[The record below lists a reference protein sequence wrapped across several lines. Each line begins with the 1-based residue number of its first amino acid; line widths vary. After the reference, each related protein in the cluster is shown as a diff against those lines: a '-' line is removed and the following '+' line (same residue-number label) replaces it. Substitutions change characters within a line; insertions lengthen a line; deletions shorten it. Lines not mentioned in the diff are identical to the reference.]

1 MTMLKGS
8 LPSKFILAFL
18 VLMGVFA
25 VACNGSDEAMQ
36 APAPTTAPVA
46 ATATTAP
53 AAATTAPAA
62 ATASPATT
70 AGGAQPAPTRE
81 LVIATA
87 TPPPVPQAT
96 LTPEPVVTSTSGRLV
111 TALGALLVETNV
123 PWHFAMLG
131 MGKRPFYENL
141 IGVDHT
147 SGRLIPEIATEWE
160 LSPDGMQWN
169 FKLRR
174 GVQFHYGWGEVTA
187 KDIQHTFA
195 VVTQEGAQGVDAK
208 PLRLAVDRVEA
219 VDDYSV
225 IYHQKK
231 PDGFSVEFYNFGGHG
246 TSGIMSKAQWD
257 SEGEEGYADR
267 MVGTGSWQYVDR
279 ILGQN
284 ITAERVVDHWRR
296 TPEFEELEM
305 LLTAEEAT
313 RLAAL
318 LAGEAHIVSLPSDL
332 LNTATEEG
340 MTLTQSSVP
349 AVSYGF
355 HFMGQYYYD
364 PSLLEDEPWLDT
376 HGGKLVRQ
384 AMNKAIDRDELHQEI
399 FQGRGE
405 QSRVY
410 GWHHTLLGFNPTWD
424 EMWEEQYGYDPE
436 RAKELLAEAGY
447 DDGFELSI
455 TLVPNDLVPE
465 NFQIVEQVALYF
477 EDIGLEVELM
487 PLDSGRW
494 VEMFRKREMHHIVNP
509 IAGSYR
515 DPQFTISDYFTH
527 DGIPATYVNE
537 FTMGKYEELTGSHKS
552 EDRDQVMREL
562 GDGLYE
568 NFSSMPLFW
577 FPAILALN
585 PDVVAEY
592 TFPGNRREIYSHLEY
607 VKAAE
612 TR

>member
-1 MTMLKGS
+1 MTMFRGH
-8 LPSKFILAFL
+8 LPSKLILGFL
-18 VLMGVFA
+18 VLIGVIA
-25 VACNGSDEAMQ
+25 VACNGSDTATR
-36 APAPTTAPVA
+36 APVPTTAPVA
-46 ATATTAP
+46 ATTAP
-53 AAATTAPAA
+53 TSTPTSSTGTTGPQP
-62 ATASPATT
+62 TA
-70 AGGAQPAPTRE
+70 TRE
-81 LVIATA
+81 LIIATA
-87 TPPPVPQAT
+87 TPPPVAEP
-96 LTPEPVVTSTSGRLV
+96 TPTTEPVVTSTSGRLV

-141 IGVDHT
+141 IGVDRT
-147 SGRLIPEIATEWE
+147 SGRLIPEIATEWD
-160 LSPDGMQWN
+160 LSPDGLQWN
-169 FKLRR
+169 FKLRK

-187 KDIQHTFA
+187 KDIQHTLA

-219 VDDYSV
+219 VDDYTV

-257 SEGEEGYADR
+257 AEGEEGYVKR

-284 ITAERVVDHWRR
+284 ITAERVTDHWRR

-305 LLTAEEAT
+305 LLTPEEAT

-332 LNTATEEG
+332 LNTATEQG

-364 PSLLEDEPWLDT
+364 PALLEDEPWLDT

-384 AMNKAIDRDELHQEI
+384 AMNKAINRAELHEEI
-399 FQGRGE
+399 FRSKGE

-410 GWHHTLLGFNPTWD
+410 GWHPTLLGYNSAWD
-424 EMWEEQYGYDPE
+424 EMWEEKYGYDPE
-436 RAKELLAEAGY
+436 RARELLAEAGY
-447 DDGFELSI
+447 ADGFKLKI

-477 EDIGLEVELM
+477 EDIGLEVDLL

-494 VEMFRKREMHHIVNP
+494 VEMMRKREMHDIVNP

-515 DPQFTISDYFTH
+515 DPQFTISDYLTH
-527 DGIPATYVNE
+527 DGIPGTYVNE
-537 FTMGKYEELTGSHKS
+537 FTMGKYDELTNFHKS
-552 EDRDQVMREL
+552 EDRDRAMREL
-562 GDGLYE
+562 GDGLFE
-568 NFSSMPLFW
+568 NISSMPLFW
-577 FPAILALN
+577 FPAVLALN

-592 TFPGNRREIYSHLEY
+592 VFPGNRREIYSHLEY

>member
-1 MTMLKGS
+1 LG
-8 LPSKFILAFL
+8 ILLLLGAI
-18 VLMGVFA
+18 A
-25 VACNGSDEAMQ
+25 VACNGSDAG
-36 APAPTTAPVA
+36 PTVP
-46 ATATTAP
+46 
-53 AAATTAPAA
+53 AATTAPAG
-62 ATASPATT
+62 ATAVPAPTAASAGATAAPAPTATT
-70 AGGAQPAPTRE
+70 AAGSRPAATRE

-87 TPPPVPQAT
+87 TPPPVPQDT
-96 LTPEPVVTSTSGRLV
+96 PTPEAVVTSTSDRLV

-141 IGVDHT
+141 IGVDNT
-147 SGRLIPEIATEWE
+147 SGRLIPEIATEWG
-160 LSPDGMQWN
+160 LSPDGLQWN
-169 FKLRR
+169 FKLRK

-219 VDDYSV
+219 VDDYTL

-246 TSGIMSKAQWD
+246 TSGIVSKAQWD
-257 SEGEEGYADR
+257 AEGEEGYAQR

-284 ITAERVVDHWRR
+284 ITAARVVDHWRR

-332 LNTATEEG
+332 LKTATEQG

-349 AVSYGF
+349 AVSYGL

-364 PSLLEDEPWLDT
+364 PSLLEDEPWLDS
-376 HGGKLVRQ
+376 HGGTLVRQ
-384 AMNKAIDRDELHQEI
+384 AMNKAINRAELHQEI

-410 GWHHTLLGFNPTWD
+410 GWHHTLLGYNSVWD

-447 DDGFELSI
+447 ADGFELSI

-477 EDIGLEVELM
+477 EDIGLEVDLM

-537 FTMGKYEELTGSHKS
+537 FTMGKYDELTSSHKRD
-552 EDRDQVMREL
+552 DRDLVMREL

-585 PDVVAEY
+585 PNVVAEY
-592 TFPGNRREIYSHLEY
+592 IFPGNRREIYSHLEY
-607 VKAAE
+607 VKAAD

>member
-1 MTMLKGS
+1 MLTGWRNA
-8 LPSKFILAFL
+8 FIVRL
-18 VLMGVFA
+18 VLSGIVLLIGISSF
-25 VACNGSDEAMQ
+25 ACNGSDTATPDVVPSS
-36 APAPTTAPVA
+36 APVATAAPTTTVGASDS
-46 ATATTAP
+46 
-53 AAATTAPAA
+53 AAATPAEP
-62 ATASPATT
+62 T
-70 AGGAQPAPTRE
+70 PTRE

-87 TPPPVPQAT
+87 TPPPVPQPTAI
-96 LTPEPVVTSTSGRLV
+96 PEPVVTSTTNRLV

-141 IGVDHT
+141 IGVDRV
-147 SGRLIPEIATEWE
+147 SGRLIPEIATEWG
-160 LSPDGMQWN
+160 LSSDGMAWT
-169 FKLRR
+169 FKLRK
-174 GVQFHYGWGEVTA
+174 GVQFHYNWGEVTA

-208 PLRLAVDRVEA
+208 PLRLAVEEVEA
-219 VDDYSV
+219 VDDYTV

-246 TSGIMSKAQWD
+246 TSGIVSKAQWD
-257 SEGEEGYADR
+257 AEGEEGYAKR

-279 ILGQN
+279 TFGQN
-284 ITAERVVDHWRR
+284 IVAERVNDHWRK

-332 LNTATEEG
+332 LRTATEQG
-340 MTLTQSSVP
+340 MALTQSSVP

-364 PSLLEDEPWLDT
+364 PALLEDEPWLDAN
-376 HGGKLVRQ
+376 GGKLVRR
-384 AMNKAIDRDELHQEI
+384 AMNKAINRAELHEEV
-399 FQGRGE
+399 FEGRGE

-410 GWHHTLLGFNPTWD
+410 GWHPSLLGYNTEWD
-424 EMWEEQYGYDPE
+424 EKWEEEYGYDPE
-436 RAKELLAEAGY
+436 RARELLAQAGY
-447 DDGFELSI
+447 ADGFNLSI

-494 VEMFRKREMHHIVNP
+494 VEMMRKRELHDIVNP

-515 DPQFTISDYFTH
+515 DPQFTISDYLTH
-527 DGIPATYVNE
+527 DGIPATYVTE
-537 FTMGKYEELTGSHKS
+537 FTMGKYDELTSSHTPD
-552 EDRDQVMREL
+552 DRDRVMREL
-562 GDGLYE
+562 GDGLFE

-577 FPAILALN
+577 FQAVLGLN

-607 VKAAE
+607 VRAAQ

>member
-1 MTMLKGS
+1 M
-8 LPSKFILAFL
+8 
-18 VLMGVFA
+18 
-25 VACNGSDEAMQ
+25 
-36 APAPTTAPVA
+36 
-46 ATATTAP
+46 
-53 AAATTAPAA
+53 
-62 ATASPATT
+62 
-70 AGGAQPAPTRE
+70 
-81 LVIATA
+81 
-87 TPPPVPQAT
+87 
-96 LTPEPVVTSTSGRLV
+96 VTSTSGRLV

-141 IGVDHT
+141 IGVDRT
-147 SGRLIPEIATEWE
+147 SGRLIPEIATEWD
-160 LSPDGMQWN
+160 LSPDGLQWN
-169 FKLRR
+169 FKLRK

-187 KDIQHTFA
+187 KDIQHTLA

-219 VDDYSV
+219 VDDYTV

-257 SEGEEGYADR
+257 AEGEEGYVKR

-284 ITAERVVDHWRR
+284 ITAERVTDHWRR

-305 LLTAEEAT
+305 LLTPEEAT

-332 LNTATEEG
+332 LNTATEQG

-364 PSLLEDEPWLDT
+364 PALLEDEPWLDT

-384 AMNKAIDRDELHQEI
+384 AMNKAINRAELHEEI
-399 FQGRGE
+399 FRSKGE

-410 GWHHTLLGFNPTWD
+410 GWHPTLLGYNSAWD
-424 EMWEEQYGYDPE
+424 EMWEEKYGYDPE
-436 RAKELLAEAGY
+436 RARELLAEAGY
-447 DDGFELSI
+447 ADGFKLKI

-477 EDIGLEVELM
+477 EDIGLEVDLL

-494 VEMFRKREMHHIVNP
+494 VEMMRKREMHDIVNP

-515 DPQFTISDYFTH
+515 DPQFTISDYLTH
-527 DGIPATYVNE
+527 DGIPGTYVNE
-537 FTMGKYEELTGSHKS
+537 FTMGKYDELTNSHKS
-552 EDRDQVMREL
+552 EDRDRAMREL
-562 GDGLYE
+562 GDGLFE
-568 NFSSMPLFW
+568 NISSMPLFW
-577 FPAILALN
+577 FPAVLALN

-592 TFPGNRREIYSHLEY
+592 VFPGNRREIYSHLEY

>member
-8 LPSKFILAFL
+8 LASKLILGFL

-25 VACNGSDEAMQ
+25 VACNGSDAATQ
-36 APAPTTAPVA
+36 APAPTTVP
-46 ATATTAP
+46 
-53 AAATTAPAA
+53 AATTTPT
-62 ATASPATT
+62 TA
-70 AGGAQPAPTRE
+70 AGGALPTPNTE

-87 TPPPVPQAT
+87 TPPPVAQPTPA
-96 LTPEPVVTSTSGRLV
+96 PEPVVTSTSGRLV

-123 PWHFAMLG
+123 PWQFAMLG

-147 SGRLIPEIATEWE
+147 SGRLIPEIATEWG
-160 LSPDGMQWN
+160 LSPDGLQWS
-169 FKLRR
+169 FKLRE

-208 PLRLAVDRVEA
+208 PLRLAVDRLEA
-219 VDDYSV
+219 VDDYTV

-246 TSGIMSKAQWD
+246 TSGIVSKAQWD
-257 SEGEEGYADR
+257 AEGVEGYAKR

-284 ITAERVVDHWRR
+284 VLGERVVDHWRK

-332 LNTATEEG
+332 LNTATEQG

-364 PSLLEDEPWLDT
+364 PALLEDEPWLDT

-384 AMNKAIDRDELHQEI
+384 AMNKAINRVELHEEV
-399 FQGRGE
+399 FQSRGE

-410 GWHHTLLGFNPTWD
+410 GWQPTLLGYNSAWD
-424 EMWEEQYGYDPE
+424 EMWEEKYGYDPE
-436 RAKELLAEAGY
+436 RARELLAEAGY
-447 DDGFELSI
+447 ADGFKLSI

-465 NFQIVEQVALYF
+465 NFQIVEQVSLYF
-477 EDIGLEVELM
+477 EDIGLDVDLL

-494 VEMFRKREMHHIVNP
+494 VEMMRKREMHDIVNP

-515 DPQFTISDYFTH
+515 DPQFTISDYLTH
-527 DGIPATYVNE
+527 DGIPATYVNQ
-537 FTMGKYEELTGSHKS
+537 FTMGKYDELTSSHRS
-552 EDRDQVMREL
+552 EDRDLVMREL
-562 GDGLYE
+562 GDGLFD

-577 FPAILALN
+577 LPAVLGLN

>member
-1 MTMLKGS
+1 
-8 LPSKFILAFL
+8 
-18 VLMGVFA
+18 
-25 VACNGSDEAMQ
+25 
-36 APAPTTAPVA
+36 
-46 ATATTAP
+46 
-53 AAATTAPAA
+53 
-62 ATASPATT
+62 
-70 AGGAQPAPTRE
+70 
-81 LVIATA
+81 
-87 TPPPVPQAT
+87 
-96 LTPEPVVTSTSGRLV
+96 
-111 TALGALLVETNV
+111 
-123 PWHFAMLG
+123 MLG

-141 IGVDHT
+141 IGVDRY
-147 SGRLIPEIATEWE
+147 SGRLIPEIATEWG

-169 FKLRR
+169 FKLRK

-219 VDDYSV
+219 IDDYTV

-246 TSGIMSKAQWD
+246 TSGIVSKAQWD
-257 SEGEEGYADR
+257 AEGEEGYAQR

-284 ITAERVVDHWRR
+284 ITAERVADHWRR

-332 LNTATEEG
+332 LETATEEG

-376 HGGKLVRQ
+376 QGGKLVRQ
-384 AMNKAIDRDELHQEI
+384 AMNKAIDRAELHQEI
-399 FQGRGE
+399 FHGRGE

-410 GWHHTLLGFNPTWD
+410 GWHHTLLGFNSVWD

-447 DDGFELSI
+447 ADGFELRI

-477 EDIGLEVELM
+477 EDIGLEVKLM

-537 FTMGKYEELTGSHKS
+537 FTMGKYDELTGSHKS

-585 PDVVAEY
+585 PNVVAEY
-592 TFPGNRREIYSHLEY
+592 IFPGNRREIYSHLEY
-607 VKAAE
+607 VKAAD